1 MALLGHSYSG
11 LQDEVQQGAASLLL
25 DIVSISQIATV
36 VFHWPMFAGACY
48 FSGVHTPHI
57 QNYEQPLLVLHDEFG
72 STYSNRLFNWFWLTV
87 CIPLQETLADC
98 QCSHMLVQTLQC
110 GTFAKRSCIAAILG
124 LLSMCERDAQQQIS
138 TVHKPQF
145 QQRQQLSLYAI
156 SSVVKLL
163 STAGER
169 EQAVI
174 LGVLQNVC
182 CMFLV
187 RGWQW
192 LYIPVNIPHWHLIM
206 HSHITWCQCK

>member
-1 MALLGHSYSG
+1 MLVALLGPSYSG

-36 VFHWPMFAGACY
+36 VLHWPIFAGACY
-48 FSGVHTPHI
+48 YKSGVRTFHI
-57 QNYEQPLLVLHDEFG
+57 QNYEQPLLALHNELL
-72 STYSNRLFNWFWLTV
+72 SSYSSRLFGWLWLTV

-110 GTFAKRSCIAAILG
+110 GTFAKRSCVAAILG

-145 QQRQQLSLYAI
+145 QQREQLSLYAI

-163 STAGER
+163 TTAGET

-174 LGVLQNVC
+174 LNLLQNVC
-182 CMFLV
+182 GMFLV
-187 RGWQW
+187 RRWQW
-192 LYIPVNIPHWHLIM
+192 LYIPVNIPNWHLVM
-206 HSHITWCQCK
+206 HSHTT